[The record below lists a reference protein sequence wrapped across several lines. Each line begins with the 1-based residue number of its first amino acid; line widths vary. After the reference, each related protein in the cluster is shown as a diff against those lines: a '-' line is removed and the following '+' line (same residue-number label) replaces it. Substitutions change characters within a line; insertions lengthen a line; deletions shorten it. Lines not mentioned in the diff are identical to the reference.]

1 MFFWKISFASL
12 FSKKKKF
19 LYHIQHIFKGM
30 PSDRKQQEGIVTTI
44 RVDKNTRDDLR
55 TFKENDESFNSVI
68 VKLINFFKQNKGN

>member
-1 MFFWKISFASL
+1 
-12 FSKKKKF
+12 
-19 LYHIQHIFKGM
+19 M